1 MGNKK
6 TNKVVYLNLTMS
18 IIKLNVNH
26 LNTPEIYRL
35 HERART
41 EYMSLSQENHFKYI
55 KSKKMGSNT
64 IILSKRKLEC
74 IY

>member
-35 HERART
+35 HARART
-41 EYMSLSQENHFKYI
+41 AYI
-55 KSKKMGSNT
+55 FSSGIPLQIEMQ
-64 IILSKRKLEC
+64 IH
-74 IY
+74 

>member
-18 IIKLNVNH
+18 IIKLNVND

-41 EYMSLSQENHFKYI
+41 EYIFSSGKPLQIH
-55 KSKKMGSNT
+55 
-64 IILSKRKLEC
+64 
-74 IY
+74 

>member
-41 EYMSLSQENHFKYI
+41 AYI
-55 KSKKMGSNT
+55 FSSGIPLQIEMQ
-64 IILSKRKLEC
+64 IH
-74 IY
+74 

>member
-18 IIKLNVNH
+18 IIKLNVND
-26 LNTPEIYRL
+26 LNIPEIYRL

-41 EYMSLSQENHFKYI
+41 EYIFSSGKPLQIH
-55 KSKKMGSNT
+55 
-64 IILSKRKLEC
+64 
-74 IY
+74 